1 MKLTPL
7 FLALALGFTTSVN
20 ATQEKHAEPTVI
32 THQVEQITITFDNSK
47 HVFTEE
53 EIVVVKSIL
62 LNASKRV
69 RSLLPTGLD
78 KLNIAVRTI
87 DRNLDIVGGVFGRA
101 EAPGEVVFYLS
112 TATKGGVIASAR
124 GALESSVFHELHHLH
139 VGWTMVENRYGN
151 PSGIPIASINEGL
164 AQVFSETY
172 TDQYFPKAA
181 DYPEDVHEWFEEVLA
196 LPKNA
201 NYGHWVG
208 GMHPDGRTA
217 IGYRLGRYLIHQVQH
232 KTNKSI
238 VELSDMHAQELIEIA
253 KN

>member
-32 THQVEQITITFDNSK
+32 TQQAEQITITFDNSK

-53 EIVVVKSIL
+53 EIAVVKSIL

-181 DYPEDVHEWFEEVLA
+181 DYPEDVHKWFEEVLA

-208 GMHPDGRTA
+208 GAHPDGRTA
-217 IGYRLGRYLIHQVQH
+217 IGYRLGRYLIHQAQH

-238 VELSDMHAQELIEIA
+238 VELSDMHAQELIELV
-253 KN
+253 K